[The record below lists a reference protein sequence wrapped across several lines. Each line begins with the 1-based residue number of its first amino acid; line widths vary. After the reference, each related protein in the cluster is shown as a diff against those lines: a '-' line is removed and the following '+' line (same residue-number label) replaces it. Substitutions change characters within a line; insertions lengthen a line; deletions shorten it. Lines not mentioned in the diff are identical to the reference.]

1 MGKSFKARVVKI
13 GKKWRLDY
21 FNEDGIRRRIRFPT
35 WTEANNER
43 IRIEGELKVGIHVDP
58 KKIPTFEEFA
68 KGWFQ
73 SRVEKSRE
81 AGKGYRPSTLAAW
94 QAQIDNH
101 LIRRLGKY
109 PVNEIDVGSIERAK
123 TNWTT
128 KKIEGG
134 HGLSDRTANKVLTT
148 LVRILKKA
156 LKDKLITTFNPATL
170 VEREKDGT
178 GEQTE
183 DGQRIE
189 RDMAVTEENVLTPEE
204 IMRLILAAKPGLY
217 RTIITTIAYTGM
229 RHDEALALRWS
240 DVEPLEAGEVRV
252 TRTLSTAKVKGEEN
266 QNRFRWFDPKT
277 KAGRREIPIGKELI
291 DYLRDWKPK
300 CPQSRHDL
308 VFPSLLGEPL
318 HRSNILRY
326 GLYPAIEQ
334 AGVKYI
340 TMHGLRHSYAS
351 MLITLKRPIT
361 EISRFLGHKDVSV
374 TMRIYAHFLKPKK
387 KDTMTD
393 LGKMINGAG

>member
-1 MGKSFKARVVKI
+1 VAKSFKARIYKL
-13 GKKWRLDY
+13 GKKYRLDY
-21 FNEDGIRRRIRFPT
+21 FNEDGVRRRIRFPT

-43 IRIEGELKVGIHVDP
+43 VRIEGELKAGTYVDP
-58 KKIPTFEEFA
+58 KKIPTFKELAETWMA
-68 KGWFQ
+68 
-73 SRVEKSRE
+73 SRLEASKEK
-81 AGKGYRPSTLAAW
+81 GKGYRPSTLAAW
-94 QAQIDNH
+94 QTQIDNH
-101 LIRRLGKY
+101 LIPRLGKH
-109 PVNEIDVGSIERAK
+109 PVNEIDVGMIEQARK
-123 TNWTT
+123 TWTID
-128 KKIEGG
+128 KVKGG
-134 HGLSDRTANKVLTT
+134 HGLSARTASKVLTT
-148 LVRILKKA
+148 LVRIFNKA
-156 LKDKLITTFNPATL
+156 LKDRFITYNPAKL
-170 VEREKDGT
+170 AERDKEGT

-204 IMRLILAAKPGLY
+204 IKRLILAAKPGLY

-277 KAGRREIPIGKELI
+277 KAGRREIPIPKELI
-291 DYLRDWKPK
+291 DYLRDWKAK
-300 CPQSRHDL
+300 CPKSRHDL
-308 VFPSLLGEPL
+308 VFPSPLGEPL
-318 HRSNILRY
+318 HRSNILRH

-334 AGVKYI
+334 AGVKEI

-351 MLITLKRPIT
+351 MLITLKKPIT
-361 EISRFLGHKDVSV
+361 EVSRYLGHKDVSV
-374 TMRIYAHFLKPKK
+374 TMRIYAHFLKPKE

-393 LGKMINGAG
+393 LAKMINGD